1 MPLYTIIG
9 RDGPEGAE
17 RRKRHRDAHLAGL
30 APLVASGRVRFAGP
44 LLGPDGAP
52 AGSLIVIEAPDL
64 AAARVIA
71 ERDPYVTQGVFASFE
86 VSETRQVFP
95 EGPALGVFEAL
106 GSARAMRRL
115 RPDPVPDELID
126 KLIWAATRASNPGN
140 SQGWDFV
147 VVRDVAQKR
156 ALRDAIA
163 AGMQGFLASLPRAGG
178 TAAERRMIEGA
189 RHLVDG
195 LDRVP
200 VLIAVCAS
208 RVYPPDAR
216 PLRVE
221 RGLSRLAEPGRRRA
235 RARTGDDLHHVPVGG
250 RARGEAHPGHSRRGV
265 HRHPDP
271 GRLARGPVRSGA
283 PQARRAG
290 DPPRS
295 LVRGEFT

>member
-1 MPLYTIIG
+1 VPLYAIIG

-17 RRKRHRDAHLAGL
+17 RRKRHREAHLAGL
-30 APLVASGRVRFAGP
+30 APLVAAGRVRFAGP
-44 LLGPDGAP
+44 LLGPDAAP

-64 AAARVIA
+64 AAARAIA

-115 RPDPVPDELID
+115 RPDPVPDELIE

-147 VVRDVAQKR
+147 VVRDAGQKR

-163 AGMQGFLASLPRAGG
+163 SGMKGFLASLPRAGG
-178 TAAERRMIEGA
+178 SAAERRMIEGA

-208 RVYPPDAR
+208 RVYPPDAPSDLYVWSAVYPASQNLIVAAR
-216 PLRVE
+216 ALGLGTTFTTFQSVAEPEVRRILGIPDDVFIGSLIPVGWPEGAFGPLRRKPVE
-221 RGLSRLAEPGRRRA
+221 Q
-235 RARTGDDLHHVPVGG
+235 VI
-250 RARGEAHPGHSRRGV
+250 
-265 HRHPDP
+265 HRE
-271 GRLARGPVRSGA
+271 RW
-283 PQARRAG
+283 
-290 DPPRS
+290 
-295 LVRGEFT
+295 